1 MLPYVL
7 ALIRSSVTSIR
18 RDEGGQGLVEY
29 ALILAFVALAVVGV
43 LAFIAPPVA
52 AVFQSVFDSI

>member
-7 ALIRSSVTSIR
+7 ALIRSSVASIR
-18 RDEGGQGLVEY
+18 RDEGGQGMVEY
-29 ALILAFVALAVVGV
+29 ALILAFIALGVVGV